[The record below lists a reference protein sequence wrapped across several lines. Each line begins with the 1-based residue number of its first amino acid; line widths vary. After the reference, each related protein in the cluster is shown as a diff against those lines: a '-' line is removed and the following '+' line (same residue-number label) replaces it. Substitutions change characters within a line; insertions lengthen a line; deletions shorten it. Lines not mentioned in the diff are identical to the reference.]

1 MVTTDELNDFATVVD
16 KCRNLVESINVK
28 VEISMQYIFS
38 LLYAKTLLTMCEIY
52 TLLVAGYPEGAM
64 TLARNTYETMIIM
77 TYLYERRD
85 DKGLVE
91 RFYDDYSVKT
101 CRDHIKYLEWLRE
114 NGTDNE
120 ELELILNKR
129 NDEETLIKKKYS
141 TYLSGRNEEK
151 YFKQYWWASKDMS
164 FNLLRKEVGYP
175 ENYMYNISCYRVHAG
190 MTGLIRFDNIEEG
203 LLISSCESGKEMPLR
218 FSLLNFI
225 VSTNLF
231 FNIQNIDCSEVLT
244 DISKL
249 LNNANFVLEKD
260 EN

>member
-1 MVTTDELNDFATVVD
+1 MVTTDELNDFAIIID
-16 KCRNLVESINVK
+16 KCRNLAVSVNVK
-28 VEISMQYIFS
+28 VEISIQYVFS
-38 LLYAKTLLTMCEIY
+38 QLYAKTLLTICEIY

-85 DKGLVE
+85 NKDLVE

-114 NGTDNE
+114 KVTDNE
-120 ELELILNKR
+120 ELEFLLNKR
-129 NDEETLIKKKYS
+129 NDEEKSLKKKYS
-141 TYLSGRNEEK
+141 AYLSGRNEEK

-164 FNLLRKEVGYP
+164 FNQLRKAVGYP

-190 MTGLIRFDNIEEG
+190 MTGLLRFDNTEEG
-203 LLISSCESGKEMPLR
+203 LLIDSCESGKEMPLR

-231 FNIQNIDCSEVLT
+231 FGIHNIDCSEVLT
-244 DISKL
+244 DMTKL
-249 LNNANFVLEKD
+249 LKSAN
-260 EN
+260 